1 MFRYIFNEYFP
12 IQINGA
18 IFVKILIEI
27 ARNYE
32 TICDKVFV
40 MEFSNIKKTNEKYFC
55 IYFMSP
61 HVKCV
66 YKCNL
71 ACRYL
76 NKNIFSVGTHSCN
89 CNLTLKAAVFTS
101 GASTISEGDIFI
113 YLCSAQLISFE
124 VDFITNLLAGRLV
137 RD

>member
-71 ACRYL
+71 PCRYL
-76 NKNIFSVGTHSCN
+76 NKNFFFC
-89 CNLTLKAAVFTS
+89 
-101 GASTISEGDIFI
+101 GD
-113 YLCSAQLISFE
+113 SMM
-124 VDFITNLLAGRLV
+124 
-137 RD
+137 